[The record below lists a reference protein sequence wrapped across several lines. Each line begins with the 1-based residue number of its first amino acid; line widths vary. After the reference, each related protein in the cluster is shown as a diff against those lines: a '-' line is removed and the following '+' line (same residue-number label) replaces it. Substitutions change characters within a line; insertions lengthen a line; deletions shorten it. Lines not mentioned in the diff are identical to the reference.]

1 MKLKVE
7 IDSGHVYN
15 YIEKRCTM
23 KKLRLLILSTFLV
36 LLLGLL
42 TGTSQNVIADSHSQL
57 DSLKHT
63 ENFSSRGLEH
73 IFLGEINKRGDVVGY
88 HYEGFETEAQV
99 IESTRSKTDNNGIY
113 RAKITLD
120 GKEKKA
126 FSTFFPKDWEP
137 KKVIKAI
144 NEAYKNREQ
153 IHDNLYEGVYTE
165 GVFKKKRITIQMY
178 LDKNDKIITAFPL
191 YKR

>member
-1 MKLKVE
+1 
-7 IDSGHVYN
+7 
-15 YIEKRCTM
+15 M
-23 KKLRLLILSTFLV
+23 KKLRLLILST
-36 LLLGLL
+36 LLILLFGLL
-42 TGTSQNVIADSHSQL
+42 PSTTQNVVADNHSQL

-63 ENFSSRGLEH
+63 ENFSSRGLVH
-73 IFLGEINKRGDVVGY
+73 IFLGEINKRGEVVGY
-88 HYEGFETEAQV
+88 HYEGFETETRV
-99 IESTRSKTDNNGIY
+99 IESTRSKTDSNGIY
-113 RAKITLD
+113 RAKVTLN

-126 FSTFFPKDWEP
+126 FSTFFPKDWKP

-153 IHDNLYEGVYTE
+153 INDNLYEGVYTE
-165 GVFKKKRITIQMY
+165 GILNKKRITIQMY